1 MSIYVSPARSATA
14 LRNFHVTSMGNVEQA
29 ACKTVS
35 HARDTIARAAWC
47 MDMHELLDVALA
59 YGFEG
64 PMRSAMVSYLTES
77 ILANS
82 SDPVIRNLVD
92 DTPAA
97 DYSAA
102 EEQVENV
109 EDYDGPEYTESE
121 VAESDDFDA
130 DSECAFAAPHKP
142 TLLLDVLKERNGSDK
157 PDAPIPEKKVKF
169 AEQSADE
176 LPTLVRTVSKI
187 DAFQTPT
194 KPAQPKLVEEVLIA
208 PPAPKK
214 AAAIKQLDAHAK
226 PIVPQKKLDWA
237 DITDEDDQLAAAEAK
252 INTAIAEAAKQKR
265 DKLTWALRIKLATV
279 PDKDLDAAIE
289 AERVASELASK
300 QMAEL
305 AAKQAAELEAKQA
318 AELEAKKAADAKY
331 KKFRSMTPA
340 KPAKK
345 ISNDD
350 VKAMLAE
357 QKTEQEDADAG
368 FIKVGGKRRSAAP
381 LKPQKFTSSNKHP
394 EKQKST
400 TSAKWFFFPD
410 KPIMSEADDWNLWD
424 YNTDDYGLTVP
435 IGWYRLAANKFKIN
449 RKSSFIHTRHEDGSW
464 SHEEEIQLDDDTG
477 SKQTKRVPVSV
488 DYLRWILTPPP
499 MRRGACPDE

>member
-252 INTAIAEAAKQKR
+252 INTVIAEAAKQKR

-289 AERVASELASK
+289 AERV
-300 QMAEL
+300 
-305 AAKQAAELEAKQA
+305 
-318 AELEAKKAADAKY
+318 AKY

-424 YNTDDYGLTVP
+424 YNTDDNGLAVP

-449 RKSSFIHTRHEDGSW
+449 RKSSFVHTRHEDGSW
-464 SHEEEIQLDDDTG
+464 SHEEEIQLEDDTS